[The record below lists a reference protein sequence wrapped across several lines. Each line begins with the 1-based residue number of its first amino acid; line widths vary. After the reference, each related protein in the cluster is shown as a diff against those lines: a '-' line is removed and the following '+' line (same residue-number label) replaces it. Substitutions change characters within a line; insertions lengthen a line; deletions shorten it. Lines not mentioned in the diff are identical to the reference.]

1 MNNPIM
7 LNSSGWEDFPDVPT
21 DSSIHHDVRTT
32 RTYLIRGF
40 RTHQYKG
47 QSSCRVLFGYTIK
60 SWKKELNKE
69 RRNCLHW
76 LHHWH
81 QSIMIMIN
89 ETSMKISTPEPFV
102 PPPRISQVAVIAAGF
117 AVTLLGSAWPI
128 VVLIIAFLLS
138 LFIPYC
144 FRTTDH
150 PEERR
155 RLYHEYVQTPHPM
168 IQKVLAVP
176 EYVNLEERY
185 WINSR

>member
-1 MNNPIM
+1 MELLLQNT
-7 LNSSGWEDFPDVPT
+7 L
-21 DSSIHHDVRTT
+21 RTS
-32 RTYLIRGF
+32 YLIRGF
-40 RTHQYKG
+40 RNSTKVKVLVG
-47 QSSCRVLFGYTIK
+47 FSSYTIGYI
-60 SWKKELNKE
+60 SLT
-69 RRNCLHW
+69 
-76 LHHWH
+76 
-81 QSIMIMIN
+81 SIMIT

-102 PPPRISQVAVIAAGF
+102 HPPQISQVAVIAAGF
-117 AVTLLGSAWPI
+117 AVTLLGSSWPI
-128 VVLIIAFLLS
+128 VVLVIAFLMS

-155 RLYHEYVQTPHPM
+155 RLYQEYVQTPHPM